1 MGSTVTGTQTST
13 GGGNTTINMPQ
24 GLNFQEQLDLQKNQQ
39 NFQSGLQL
47 QQQGFDANQA
57 KLDRNVQKKMG
68 MGGAMGDIAAGSAAI
83 YNALANKGRILDEQT
98 KATREHNIWKNK
110 YTDLDTSNPFS
121 QLENPYEDLTINRQ
135 AAEFQAQQEQQGLAN
150 TMSAMSG
157 AAGGSGIAA
166 LAQAMANQQS
176 ANLQRASADIGRQE
190 RENMMTHAQF
200 TARRDET
207 GAVLERKMKREQA
220 ETMFGMAQQRKAAAD
235 ENAQNVKAGLVGCI
249 AQTGAGVAKMFIGS
263 DRKLK
268 KNIKLIGYSPSG
280 LKIYAF
286 EYINKMFG
294 EGVFQGVMSD
304 EIPQYAVTKH
314 KDGYD
319 MVDYS
324 KLDVKFKKI

>member
-1 MGSTVTGTQTST
+1 MGAGTTGTSTS
-13 GGGNTTINMPQ
+13 GGGSSTTNVYTGNQ
-24 GLNFQEQLDLQKNQQ
+24 GLNFQEQLDLQKDQQ
-39 NFQSGLQL
+39 SNALALQT
-47 QQQGFDANQA
+47 QQAGFDSTAA
-57 KLDRNVQKKMG
+57 KKMG
-68 MGGAMGDIAAGSAAI
+68 MGGAMSDIAAGAGSI

-110 YTDLDTSNPFS
+110 YSDLDTSNPFS
-121 QLENPYEDLTINRQ
+121 QLENPYEDLTINKQ

-150 TMSAMSG
+150 TMGAMSG

-176 ANLQRASADIGRQE
+176 QNLQRASADIGRQE
-190 RENMMTHAQF
+190 RENVMTHAQF

-207 GAVLERKMKREQA
+207 GAVMERKMKREQA

-235 ENAQNVKAGLVGCI
+235 ESANNVQAGLVGGI

-280 LKIYAF
+280 LNIYAF
-286 EYINKMFG
+286 EYINKAFG
-294 EGVFQGVMSD
+294 KGVFQGVMSD
-304 EIPQYAVTKH
+304 EIPQHAVAKH
-314 KDGYD
+314 EGGYD

-324 KLDVKFKKI
+324 KLDVEFKKI